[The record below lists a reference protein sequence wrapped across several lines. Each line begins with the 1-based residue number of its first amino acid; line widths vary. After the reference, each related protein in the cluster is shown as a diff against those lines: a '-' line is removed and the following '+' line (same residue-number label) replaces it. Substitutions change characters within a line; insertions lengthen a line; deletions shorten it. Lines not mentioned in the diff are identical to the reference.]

1 MAGLFKDDI
10 DDCEAPRPDGLQR
23 HQLKAAAA
31 PGTPLKDLIEDPCAP
46 APQPSGNFADLES
59 LLEQLGAP
67 PVFELGNPLPEEK
80 FMPKPRV
87 GDCPASHNR
96 ALLDEDS
103 H

>member
-10 DDCEAPRPDGLQR
+10 DVFETPKPNGLQR
-23 HQLKAAAA
+23 HQLKAVAA
-31 PGTPLKDLIEDPCAP
+31 PAIPLRELVEDVCAV
-46 APQPSGNFADLES
+46 QPSGNFADLEG
-59 LLEQLGAP
+59 LLGQLGAP

-96 ALLDEDS
+96 ALLDDDAD
-103 H
+103 